1 MSKNKS
7 PGIVQMFSATVNE
20 VNGSAAA
27 CFSPSAVDLN
37 KRSTVCDADSNG
49 RVNPNCRR

>member
-1 MSKNKS
+1 
-7 PGIVQMFSATVNE
+7 MFSATVQS
-20 VNGSAAA
+20 VNGVVNA
-27 CFSPSAVDLN
+27 SAVEVVSSFD